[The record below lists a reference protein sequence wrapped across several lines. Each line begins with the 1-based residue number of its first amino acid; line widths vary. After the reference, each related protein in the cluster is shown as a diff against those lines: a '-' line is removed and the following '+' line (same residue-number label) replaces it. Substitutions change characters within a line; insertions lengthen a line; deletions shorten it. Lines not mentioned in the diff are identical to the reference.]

1 MLTMR
6 KEILVPAVAV
16 VGGGV
21 GFVLR
26 RWGLNVGFEADTG
39 LPIPGAPS
47 NLALIALSVA
57 MAVVLVLLC
66 QGKKPAFSG
75 YQQAF
80 QAKGNTLYTAAG
92 TLSAFLLL
100 LGGAWMASQTLLGG
114 ELVFTRLLTGVLAL
128 VAGLCV
134 AATVRDNYRGAGTG
148 KYSFR
153 LLMPAYAFCVWLIAA
168 YQVRAGDPVR
178 LDYVYELFAIIAG
191 LLGLYGAASF
201 SFERGH
207 TTLTCLFSLLGVY
220 FSLVTLADS
229 HQPADLLLYA
239 FTIVYLLTNTATL
252 LHNAARPLPVEPD
265 ENDTE
270 GSSDA

>member
-1 MLTMR
+1 MR
-6 KEILVPAVAV
+6 KEIVAPAVAV
-16 VGGGV
+16 AGGGV
-21 GFVLR
+21 GFALR
-26 RWGLNVGFEADTG
+26 RWGLSAGFEADTG
-39 LPIPGAPS
+39 LPISGAPS
-47 NLALIALSVA
+47 HLALIALSVA
-57 MAVVLVLLC
+57 VAAVLALLC
-66 QGKKPAFSG
+66 WGKKPAFIG
-75 YQQAF
+75 YGQAF
-80 QAKGNTLYTAAG
+80 QAKGSTLYAAAG
-92 TLSAFLLL
+92 TLSAFLML
-100 LGGAWMASQTLLGG
+100 LGGAMMLAQPLLGG
-114 ELVFTRLLTGVLAL
+114 ELVFTRLITGALAL
-128 VAGLCV
+128 AAGLCV

-201 SFERGH
+201 SFERGR
-207 TTLTCLFSLLGVY
+207 TFFTGLFSLLGVY
-220 FSLVTLADS
+220 FSLVTLADG

-239 FTIVYLLTNTATL
+239 FTILYLLTNTVTL

>member
-1 MLTMR
+1 MR
-6 KEILVPAVAV
+6 KEIVAPAVAV
-16 VGGGV
+16 AGGAV
-21 GFVLR
+21 GFALR
-26 RWGLNVGFEADTG
+26 WWELNTGFEPDTG
-39 LPIPGAPS
+39 LPIAEAPATYTPIAFS
-47 NLALIALSVA
+47 VVMVAVLAL
-57 MAVVLVLLC
+57 LC
-66 QGKKPAFSG
+66 WGKKPAFTG
-75 YQQAF
+75 YGQAF
-80 QAKGNTLYTAAG
+80 QAKGSTLYAAAG
-92 TLSAFLLL
+92 TLSAFLML
-100 LGGAWMASQTLLGG
+100 LGGAMMLAQPLLGG
-114 ELVFTRLLTGVLAL
+114 ELVFTRLITGALAL
-128 VAGLCV
+128 AAGLCV

-201 SFERGH
+201 SFERGR
-207 TTLTCLFSLLGVY
+207 TFFTGLFSLLGVY
-220 FSLVTLADS
+220 FSLVTLADG

-239 FTIVYLLTNTATL
+239 FTILYLLTNTVTL